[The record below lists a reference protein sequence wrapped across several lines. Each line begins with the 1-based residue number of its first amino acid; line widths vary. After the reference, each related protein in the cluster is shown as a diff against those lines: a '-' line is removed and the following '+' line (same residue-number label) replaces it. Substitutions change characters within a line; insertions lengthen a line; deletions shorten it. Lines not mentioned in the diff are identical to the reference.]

1 MTVTEPIIARAVFG
15 LPESAFP
22 PDGLPHRA
30 VWPVIQSAPD
40 RRFST
45 VTTSVRSPYDLVVD
59 SPSRGCRCRPRT
71 LRAAAIGETQRG
83 SQASSIRTERSY
95 TVKYF
100 FIVSKGFSTM
110 W

>member
-45 VTTSVRSPYDLVVD
+45 VTTSVRRHMTWWLIRRHAAAVVD
-59 SPSRGCRCRPRT
+59 LELFEPPP
-71 LRAAAIGETQRG
+71 
-83 SQASSIRTERSY
+83 
-95 TVKYF
+95 
-100 FIVSKGFSTM
+100 
-110 W
+110 